1 MHAVC
6 FNITLRSFALKCK
19 IVLFFL
25 LFISISKAQEKKR
38 IDILNA
44 QIAES
49 VPERPNAQRLVGE
62 VNIQHE
68 DILMWCDTA
77 YTYSGTNRVDALGH
91 VHINQGDTLHLYA
104 KKIFYD
110 GDISF
115 AQAIDSVILI
125 NKTTTLYTDTLDY
138 DLEGN
143 IGYYDDNGR
152 IVDSTN
158 VLTSLIGK
166 FFVDEDI
173 VHFYRNVQGY
183 NDDYTLTSDTL
194 HYNTVSGRISIVGPT
209 TIRDSANTMYA
220 EEGWYDTK
228 TGEAELQKNPVV
240 SNQKQMLKANY
251 IKYNDENGNGKANGA
266 VHIEDFENQIVVTGI
281 NANYNETFEIA
292 TVTDSTVLM
301 MYSDN
306 DTLFMHADTL
316 RTVPDTIEGEKIV
329 KAFYGVRFFKSD
341 IQGICDSLVYYSR
354 DSIVEM
360 YKNPVIW
367 SEIHQLSADFIEMQ
381 QIKDAPDELHLTN
394 NSFIISKQDS
404 NRFDQIKGKN
414 MTGYI
419 VENKLNNILVDGNGQ
434 TLYYARETEDEII
447 GLNRAES
454 SNISILFKDGK
465 IFRIAFLKQPAGQL
479 KPLFQLNQ
487 EEQKLSGFEWKINLR
502 PLSKFDIFPPG
513 EIENAEKISEIPEMD

>member
-6 FNITLRSFALKCK
+6 FNITLKSFALKCK
-19 IVLFFL
+19 IVLLFL
-25 LFISISKAQEKKR
+25 LFISVTKAQENKR
-38 IDILNA
+38 IDVLNA
-44 QIAES
+44 QILES
-49 VPERPNAQRLVGE
+49 VPENPNTQRLVND
-62 VNIQHE
+62 VKIQHE
-68 DILMWCDTA
+68 GILMWCDTA
-77 YTYSGTNRVDALGH
+77 YTYSGTNRVDAFGH

-115 AQAIDSVILI
+115 AQAVDSVKLI
-125 NKTTTLYTDTLDY
+125 DKTTTLYTDTLDY
-138 DLEGN
+138 DLEAN
-143 IGYYDDNGR
+143 IGYYDDFGQ

-158 VLTSLIGK
+158 ILTSLIGK
-166 FFVDEDI
+166 YFVDDDI
-173 VHFYRNVQGY
+173 VHFYKNVEGH

-194 HYNTVSGRISIVGPT
+194 HYNTVTGRIFIVGPT
-209 TIRDSANTMYA
+209 TIRDSANTMFA
-220 EEGWYDTK
+220 EGGWYDTK
-228 TGEAELQKNPVV
+228 TGEAELQKNPLVY
-240 SNQKQMLKANY
+240 NQKQMLKADY
-251 IKYNDENGNGKANGA
+251 IEYNDENGNGRASGA
-266 VHIEDFENQIVVTGI
+266 VHIEDYENKITVTGI
-281 NANYNETFEIA
+281 NATYNETFEIA

-316 RTVPDTIEGEKIV
+316 RTIPDTIEGEKIV
-329 KAFYGVRFFKSD
+329 KAYYGVRFYKSD
-341 IQGICDSLVYYSR
+341 IQGICDSLVYFSR

-381 QIKDAPDELHLTN
+381 QKKDAPDELHLTN

-419 VENKLNNILVDGNGQ
+419 IDNKLNNILVDGNGQ

-454 SNISILFKDGK
+454 SNISILFKDGE
-465 IFRIAFLKQPAGQL
+465 IFKIAFLKQPTGQL
-479 KPLFQLNQ
+479 KPLFQLN
-487 EEQKLSGFEWKINLR
+487 EEEKRLSGFDWKISLR
-502 PLSKFDIFPPG
+502 PLSKYDIFPPG
-513 EIENAEKISEIPEMD
+513 KIDNTEEISEIQETD